1 MKLIFFRYFPRIA
14 SYLLNF
20 FLLAFGFDALRRPYC
35 LYIHNVSF
43 AEISFPSHARNSAC
57 RSSGS
62 FFTFSI
68 SILTTNFLSKTGIF
82 PSPVAY
88 FLSSTAIPY
97 ADAPRYMTKNFP
109 CVCKMF
115 SICSQLRWHF
125 AAFCG
130 TMREKE

>member
-1 MKLIFFRYFPRIA
+1 MKLIFSRYFPRIA
-14 SYLLNF
+14 SYLLF
-20 FLLAFGFDALRRPYC
+20 FLLAFGFDALRSSYC
-35 LYIHNVSF
+35 LCIHNVFF
-43 AEISFPSHARNSAC
+43 AEVFFSSHKKNSAC

-62 FFTFSI
+62 SFTFST
-68 SILTTNFLSKTGIF
+68 SVSTTNFLSKTGIF

-88 FLSSTAIPY
+88 FLPSTAIPY